1 MLNLKIIQFKP
12 EHKNLDGNFNTIK
25 NHILK
30 LNNIE
35 DNFSNNSENNSS
47 NNFNNK
53 TDIILFPEMALSGY
67 FFEDKNELKKYAIS
81 KNSEKINE
89 LQQLST
95 KLNLVIIF
103 GFAELD
109 GDMLFNSSI
118 SISPN
123 PIETKIYRKSHL
135 FYKENLVFDKY
146 ISNANDKTKN
156 FTPQYISHL
165 NLNIGQIICY
175 DWRFPEITQQYALN
189 GSDLIVCPANLVTK
203 VWKNSLSAR
212 ALDNRVFFAL
222 SNIIG
227 TEKINEEELYFTG
240 CSSFYDKSGNLV
252 GQLAEE
258 EIGELNISFD
268 HLLARD
274 KSINKYNNIFVDRRT
289 DLY

>member
-1 MLNLKIIQFKP
+1 MINLKIIQFKP
-12 EHKNLDGNFNTIK
+12 EHKNLEGNFNTIK

-30 LNNIE
+30 INKIE
-35 DNFSNNSENNSS
+35 DDFYNNSS
-47 NNFNNK
+47 NNYNNK

-67 FFEDKNELKKYAIS
+67 FFEDKKELKKYAIS
-81 KNSEKINE
+81 KDSDKINE
-89 LQQLST
+89 LQQLAT

-109 GDMLFNSSI
+109 GNMLFNSSI

-146 ISNANDKTKN
+146 ISNTNDKTIN
-156 FTPQYISHL
+156 FIPQYISHL
-165 NLNIGQIICY
+165 DLHIGQIICY

-189 GSDLIVCPANLVTK
+189 GCDLIICPANLVTK
-203 VWKNSLSAR
+203 VWKNSLPAR

-222 SNIIG
+222 SNRIG
-227 TEKINEEELYFTG
+227 TEIINDEELYFTG
-240 CSSFYDKSGNLV
+240 CSSFYDINGNLLA
-252 GQLAEE
+252 QLAEE
-258 EIGELNISFD
+258 ESGELNISFE
-268 HLLARD
+268 HILARD
-274 KSINKYNNIFVDRRT
+274 KTINKYNNIFVDRRI